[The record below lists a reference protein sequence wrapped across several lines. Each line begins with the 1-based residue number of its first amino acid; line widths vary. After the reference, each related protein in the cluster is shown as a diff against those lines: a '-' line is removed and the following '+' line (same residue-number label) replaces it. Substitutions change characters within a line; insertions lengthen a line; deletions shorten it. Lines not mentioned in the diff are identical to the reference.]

1 MELEKCLQEINKN
14 REKIEAP
21 FVMCL
26 WRDPTLYDDYK
37 KLNENNDE
45 SITGEDAKFY
55 FELGKAMYKNGFRH
69 FDNMTIS
76 TFLADKPSVKDKFE
90 EYGGYREVETLKSLC
105 DPNNVAAY
113 YEEVARLNVLTRICS
128 AYYKQFENIDKFK
141 NMSSQNIYDL
151 FEYQLNDLSL
161 SVEQDV
167 KIESL
172 ILDDAFIEECD
183 SGDTMGLNYS
193 DNCPILCSKT
203 MGLPVGDVYLLG
215 GYSGVGKSSFIFE
228 NMVLPLSKQG
238 IGTVIVSNEMKIDA
252 YKKLL
257 LVHILTQDLNYYQLT
272 RKKIKRGHFSDEEKE
287 MIYKAQSIQ
296 KEKYNNI
303 SFVKLYDSD
312 INKVLKIG
320 KRMAKR
326 NVKCLVFDTF
336 KSGDD
341 AVGDGSLWQKIL
353 IDSRRLFQ
361 LASKEDISVVIAY
374 QLAIHTEN
382 IRYTSSSCL
391 SNAKQIKEVMSE
403 QVFIRKLWDDERDAD
418 SKYYCKP
425 HKFKKIDGKYV
436 KQNIELDPEK
446 KYLVAFLD
454 KTRNDE
460 DGIQILYEW
469 NARFNKWTEVGLCTI
484 VNSHE
489 RY

>member
-1 MELEKCLQEINKN
+1 MELKKCLQEINKN
-14 REKIEAP
+14 RERVEAP

-37 KLNENNDE
+37 KLNENDDE
-45 SITGEDAKFY
+45 SIITEDAKFY
-55 FELGKAMYKNGFRH
+55 FELGKAMHKNGFRN
-69 FDNMTIS
+69 FDNMTVS
-76 TFLADKPSVKDKFE
+76 TFLADKPTIKDKFE
-90 EYGGYREVETLKSLC
+90 ECGGYREVENLKALC
-105 DPNNVAAY
+105 DPNNVDAY

-128 AYYKQFENIDKFK
+128 SYFTQFENIDKFK

-151 FEYQLNDLSL
+151 FEYQLNNSSL

-167 KIESL
+167 KIEKL
-172 ILDDAFIEECD
+172 VIDDEFIKECD
-183 SGDTMGLNYS
+183 SGDAMGLDYS
-193 DNCPILCSKT
+193 DNCPILCGKT
-203 MGLPVGDVYLLG
+203 MGLPIGDVYLLG

-228 NMVLPLSKQG
+228 NIVLSLSKQG
-238 IGTVIVSNEMKIDA
+238 ISTVIVSNEMKIDA

-257 LVHILTQDLNYYQLT
+257 LVHILTQDLNYYKLT
-272 RKKIKRGHFSDEEKE
+272 RKKIKRGHFSQEEKE
-287 MIYKAQSIQ
+287 MIFKAQQIQ

-303 SFVKLYDSD
+303 NFVKLYDSD
-312 INKVLKIG
+312 MNKVLKIG
-320 KRMAKR
+320 KRMAKTG
-326 NVKCLVFDTF
+326 VKALIYDTM
-336 KSGDD
+336 KSSDD
-341 AVGDGSLWQKIL
+341 AIGDGSLWQQIL

-361 LASKEDISVVIAY
+361 LASKEDMAIVMAY

-382 IRYTSSSCL
+382 VRYTSASCL

-403 QVFIRKLWDDERDAD
+403 QVFLRKLWDDEKDES

-425 HKFKKIDGKYV
+425 HKFKKVGDKYL
-436 KQNIELDPEK
+436 KEDIALNPEK

-460 DGIQILYEW
+460 DGIQFLYEW
-469 NARFNKWTEVGLCTI
+469 NARFNKWTEIGLCTI
-484 VNSHE
+484 INSHE